1 MILSKDQ
8 FKSTF
13 NVEVHDGGGHG
24 GEDEEEED
32 RVDEITEILFYRKC
46 KGETSSCDSIT
57 STSSLEGL
65 HEVHK
70 NMKSTQI

>member
-24 GEDEEEED
+24 GEDEEEEEKVKQNH
-32 RVDEITEILFYRKC
+32 RNLALSEIQR
-46 KGETSSCDSIT
+46 
-57 STSSLEGL
+57 
-65 HEVHK
+65 
-70 NMKSTQI
+70 